1 MRIKKVYELL
11 EISRTATEESGFVV
25 LICCQPPYFFSIPNM
40 MFVAKAFG
48 FLASRWVSL
57 VGQFSITIYGYVTAS
72 AQLLAYRAFARAGDS
87 LDKIISLTHC
97 PFLDT

>member
-1 MRIKKVYELL
+1 
-11 EISRTATEESGFVV
+11 
-25 LICCQPPYFFSIPNM
+25 M

-57 VGQFSITIYGYVTAS
+57 LGQFSITIYGYVTAS